1 MHLLNDP
8 GIKFNFQQCVRRDGD
23 SDKYALMDLY
33 LPQFNIAIE
42 VDEEYHKT
50 QLTADEIR
58 QREIEANIKPEIM
71 RIDCSQGIDK
81 VNEQIDECV
90 DKIKK
95 ARGAVKTYKAWDG
108 LSGYEHYRKEGYLR
122 LCDDTE
128 LSSPTEICNIFG
140 ILKAPQ
146 RGSVVW
152 WYNRNKS
159 YRIWWPRENYGDAS
173 GNVSGDWYNKM
184 EDKNTIV
191 EYANGPESTREAH
204 LKNVIKDDRPRIV
217 FYAKRNM
224 LNERLYRYVG
234 VFTLNKDKS
243 ESENKCIWEIDEKL
257 SEEFKLPDFQYN
269 VDEGKALDSLN
280 DVLAPCLSKIEEIKQ
295 RIDKWRS
302 GLNQGK
308 FDIISDIENVVNEFQ
323 KQEGKRQKRNGILTK
338 LLNLLQA
345 IKKYEGAQQNNSG
358 GVDVDYN
365 DDSLDCLYKILT
377 QIDSIYE
384 DWCRRQTN
392 IALLKPHIL
401 PLYAINDEA
410 GRNNY
415 ICAEIL
421 PEWIKLKTL
430 EASNEEHNKLKNYGN
445 TTD

>member
-1 MHLLNDP
+1 M
-8 GIKFNFQQCVRRDGD
+8 K
-23 SDKYALMDLY
+23 DK
-33 LPQFNIAIE
+33 
-42 VDEEYHKT
+42 
-50 QLTADEIR
+50 
-58 QREIEANIKPEIM
+58 
-71 RIDCSQGIDK
+71 S
-81 VNEQIDECV
+81 
-90 DKIKK
+90 
-95 ARGAVKTYKAWDG
+95 
-108 LSGYEHYRKEGYLR
+108 
-122 LCDDTE
+122 
-128 LSSPTEICNIFG
+128 
-140 ILKAPQ
+140 
-146 RGSVVW
+146 
-152 WYNRNKS
+152 
-159 YRIWWPRENYGDAS
+159 
-173 GNVSGDWYNKM
+173 
-184 EDKNTIV
+184 TIV
-191 EYANGPESTREAH
+191 EYANGTDSTREAH
-204 LKNVIKDDRPRIV
+204 LKNVINDARPRIV

-224 LNERLYRYVG
+224 LKERLYRYVG
-234 VFTLNKDKS
+234 VFTLDKDKS
-243 ESENKCIWEIDEKL
+243 ESEKKCIWKIDKEL

-280 DVLAPCLSKIEEIKQ
+280 GVLVPCLSKIEEIKQ

-338 LLNLLQA
+338 LLNLLEA
-345 IKKYEGAQQNNSG
+345 IKKYEGAQQNNSV